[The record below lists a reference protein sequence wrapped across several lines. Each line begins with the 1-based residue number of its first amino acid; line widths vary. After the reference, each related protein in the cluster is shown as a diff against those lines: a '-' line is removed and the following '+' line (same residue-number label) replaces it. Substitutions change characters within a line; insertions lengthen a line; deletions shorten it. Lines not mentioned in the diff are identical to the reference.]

1 MDLGVVEVSRF
12 PFVLKGM
19 LSFLLV
25 PPARG
30 LSIILAIMEPVPVMT
45 DRPVWRRIA
54 EFRGTLFGISFMLA
68 NPASRGAWR

>member
-1 MDLGVVEVSRF
+1 
-12 PFVLKGM
+12 
-19 LSFLLV
+19 
-25 PPARG
+25 
-30 LSIILAIMEPVPVMT
+30 MT